1 MADSPLPPSAFLHLA
16 QACDAAKSTPSK
28 LQKTAALAAYLR
40 TLGKPDIG
48 IAARFLA
55 AQPFPPSSSKALHL
69 GGAIVV
75 EAIRQISAIDRQ
87 TLNHAFRDHGE
98 IGEALSPLWPDPAPG
113 TAPLLLEEIQATFHA
128 INATGAQDA
137 KRNLLLSLLHRCTA
151 REAVYLTKIILGDMR
166 TGVSEGVIEMAL
178 AEAFNTKVAAIR
190 AARLLVGDLD
200 AVALLAFDNALDRA
214 EFRPF
219 IPLGYMLAQP
229 IMTSQEMIDTL
240 AGRPAIAE
248 DKYDGIRAQLHVA
261 PADDSPEAKF
271 RAELFSRGSGAV
283 TASFPDI
290 TAPVQMFAAAVNCR
304 FVLDGEIVPMKL
316 SATADPVTLPFSILQ
331 KRLGRKTLTP
341 RQLRE
346 NPCAFV
352 AFDLLWLDGQLLLDR
367 PLSERREK
375 LAALL
380 TANAE
385 RRSSNA
391 ERTLPPFVLGP
402 STEVSSPEALD
413 ALFSAAR
420 SRRNE
425 GLVVKRLDSPYTPG
439 RRGDAW
445 LKLKSHLPTLDVIVV
460 AAERGHGKRRDVLS
474 DVTFAVRKPLND
486 PASPDATG
494 EAAPYELATIGKAYS
509 GLTDAEIADLTARFK
524 SETLELHGRYHVVRP
539 TVVLEVAFD
548 QITRSDRHNSGFALR
563 FPRIAC
569 IRTDK
574 SINDIDTLERVEQ
587 IYRSPDNLAVEL
599 EGEKRAESPKNPDQ
613 LSLF

>member
-1 MADSPLPPSAFLHLA
+1 MDDPAFPPSAFRFLA

-40 TLGKPDIG
+40 TLGKSDLG
-48 IAARFLA
+48 IASRFLA
-55 AQPFPPSSSKALHL
+55 AQPFAPSSSKALHL

-75 EAIRQISAIDRQ
+75 GAILQISSIDRS

-98 IGEALSPLWPDPAPG
+98 IGEALSPLWPDPVSG
-113 TAPLLLEEIQATFHA
+113 TPPLLLEEIQQTFHA
-128 INATGAQDA
+128 INATGVQDA
-137 KRNLLLSLLHRCTA
+137 KCSLLLSMLHRCTA

-200 AVALLAFDNALDRA
+200 AVAFLAFDNALERA

-219 IPLGYMLAQP
+219 VPLGYMLAQP
-229 IMTSQEMIDTL
+229 IMTAQEMIDTL

-261 PADDSPEAKF
+261 PADGSPDAKP
-271 RAELFSRGSGAV
+271 RVELFSRGSGEV
-283 TASFPDI
+283 TWSFPDI
-290 TAPVQMFAAAVNCR
+290 TAPIHAFAAAAHRR
-304 FVLDGEIVPMKL
+304 FVLDGEIVPMKR
-316 SATADPVTLPFSILQ
+316 SATAEPVTLPFSILQ
-331 KRLGRKTLTP
+331 KRLRRKNLTP
-341 RQLRE
+341 KQLRE

-375 LAALL
+375 LQALL
-380 TANAE
+380 HSAPP
-385 RRSSNA
+385 SNGEQA
-391 ERTLPPFVLGP
+391 PPPFVLGP
-402 STEVSSPEALD
+402 SAEVTSPEALD
-413 ALFSAAR
+413 ARFTAAR
-420 SRRNE
+420 NRRNE
-425 GLVVKRLDSPYTPG
+425 GLVIKRLDSPYTPG

-445 LKLKSHLPTLDVIVV
+445 LKLKSHLPTLDVVVV
-460 AAERGHGKRRDVLS
+460 AVERGHGKRRDVLS
-474 DVTFAVRKPLND
+474 DVTFAVRKPLAN
-486 PASPDATG
+486 PGAPPTSG
-494 EAAPYELATIGKAYS
+494 ESLPFELATIGKAYS

-524 SETLELHGRYHVVRP
+524 SETLENHGRYHVVRP

-548 QITRSDRHNSGFALR
+548 QITRSERHNSGFALR
-563 FPRIAC
+563 FPRIAR

-574 SINDIDTLERVEQ
+574 TINDIDTLDRVEQ
-587 IYRSPDNLAVEL
+587 IFRSPDNLAVEL
-599 EGEKRAESPKNPDQ
+599 EGEKRAESPTNPDQ

>member
-1 MADSPLPPSAFLHLA
+1 MDDPAFPPSAFRFLA

-40 TLGKPDIG
+40 TLGKSDLG
-48 IAARFLA
+48 IASRFLA
-55 AQPFPPSSSKALHL
+55 AQPFAPSSSKALHL

-75 EAIRQISAIDRQ
+75 GAILQISSIDRS

-98 IGEALSPLWPDPAPG
+98 IGEALSPLWPDPVSG
-113 TAPLLLEEIQATFHA
+113 TPPLLLEEIQQTFHA
-128 INATGAQDA
+128 INATGVQDA
-137 KRNLLLSLLHRCTA
+137 KCSLLLSMLHRCTA

-200 AVALLAFDNALDRA
+200 AVAFLAFDNALERA

-219 IPLGYMLAQP
+219 VPLGYMLAQP
-229 IMTSQEMIDTL
+229 IMTAQEMIDTL

-261 PADDSPEAKF
+261 PADDSPDAKP
-271 RAELFSRGSGAV
+271 RVELFSRGSGEV
-283 TASFPDI
+283 TWSFPDI
-290 TAPVQMFAAAVNCR
+290 TAPIHAFAAAAHRR
-304 FVLDGEIVPMKL
+304 FVLDGEIVPMKR
-316 SATADPVTLPFSILQ
+316 SATTDPVTLPFSILQ
-331 KRLGRKTLTP
+331 KRLRRKNLTP
-341 RQLRE
+341 KQLRE

-375 LAALL
+375 LQALL
-380 TANAE
+380 HSAPP
-385 RRSSNA
+385 SNG
-391 ERTLPPFVLGP
+391 EQTLPPFVLGP
-402 STEVSSPEALD
+402 SAEVTSPEALD
-413 ALFSAAR
+413 ARFTAAR
-420 SRRNE
+420 NRRNE
-425 GLVVKRLDSPYTPG
+425 GLVIKRLDSPYTPG

-445 LKLKSHLPTLDVIVV
+445 LKLKSHLPTLDVVVV

-474 DVTFAVRKPLND
+474 DVTFAVRKPLAD
-486 PASPDATG
+486 PGAPPAPG
-494 EAAPYELATIGKAYS
+494 EPVPFELATIGKAYS

-524 SETLELHGRYHVVRP
+524 AETLENHGRYHVVQP

-548 QITRSDRHNSGFALR
+548 QITRSERHNSGFALR
-563 FPRIAC
+563 FPRIAR

-574 SINDIDTLERVEQ
+574 TINDIDTLDRVEQ
-587 IYRSPDNLAVEL
+587 IFRSPDNLAVEL
-599 EGEKRAESPKNPDQ
+599 EGEKRAESPTNPDQ

>member
-1 MADSPLPPSAFLHLA
+1 MDDPAFPPSAFRFLA

-40 TLGKPDIG
+40 TLGKPDLG
-48 IAARFLA
+48 IASRFLA
-55 AQPFPPSSSKALHL
+55 AQPFAPSSSKALHL

-75 EAIRQISAIDRQ
+75 GAILQISSIDRS

-98 IGEALSPLWPDPAPG
+98 IGEALSPLWPDPVSG
-113 TAPLLLEEIQATFHA
+113 TPPLLLEEIQQNFHA
-128 INATGAQDA
+128 INATGVQDA
-137 KRNLLLSLLHRCTA
+137 KCSLLLSMLHRCTA

-200 AVALLAFDNALDRA
+200 AVAFLAFDNALERA

-229 IMTSQEMIDTL
+229 IMTAQEMIDTL

-261 PADDSPEAKF
+261 PADDSPDAKP
-271 RAELFSRGSGAV
+271 RVELFSRGSGEV
-283 TASFPDI
+283 TWSFPDI
-290 TAPVQMFAAAVNCR
+290 TAPLHAFAAAAHRR
-304 FVLDGEIVPMKL
+304 FVLDGEIVPMKR
-316 SATADPVTLPFSILQ
+316 SATAEPVTLPFSILQ
-331 KRLGRKTLTP
+331 KRLRRKNLTP
-341 RQLRE
+341 KQLRE

-375 LAALL
+375 LQALL
-380 TANAE
+380 HSAPP
-385 RRSSNA
+385 SNGEQA
-391 ERTLPPFVLGP
+391 PPPFVLGP
-402 STEVSSPEALD
+402 SAEVTSPEALD
-413 ALFSAAR
+413 ARFTAAR
-420 SRRNE
+420 NRRNE
-425 GLVVKRLDSPYTPG
+425 GLVIKRLDSPYTPG

-445 LKLKSHLPTLDVIVV
+445 LKLKSHLPTLDVVVV
-460 AAERGHGKRRDVLS
+460 AVERGHGKRRDVLS
-474 DVTFAVRKPLND
+474 DVTFAVRKPLAD
-486 PASPDATG
+486 PGAPPTSG
-494 EAAPYELATIGKAYS
+494 ESLPFELATIGKAYS

-524 SETLELHGRYHVVRP
+524 SETLENHGRYHVVRP

-548 QITRSDRHNSGFALR
+548 QITRSERHNSGFALR
-563 FPRIAC
+563 FPRIAR

-574 SINDIDTLERVEQ
+574 TINDIDTLDRVEQ
-587 IYRSPDNLAVEL
+587 IFRSPDNLAVEL
-599 EGEKRAESPKNPDQ
+599 EGEKRAESPTNPNQ